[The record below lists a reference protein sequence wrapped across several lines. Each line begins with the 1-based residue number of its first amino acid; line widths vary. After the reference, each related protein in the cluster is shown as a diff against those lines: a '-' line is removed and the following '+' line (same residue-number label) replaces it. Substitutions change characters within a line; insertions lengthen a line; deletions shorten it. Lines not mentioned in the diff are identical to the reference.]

1 MIGIKYYPKCYFYTL
16 TDSERAEIHT
26 RDGRRKLEVGV
37 HVNRFLRLLQSL
49 GRYFWWWIVN
59 VYAFFKLL
67 ML

>member
-37 HVNRFLRLLQSL
+37 HVNRYLRVYYNHWVGTSGGGLLT
-49 GRYFWWWIVN
+49 FM
-59 VYAFFKLL
+59 FFSNF
-67 ML
+67 